1 MNSFRSVLV
10 TLKVSTDTNLIL
22 SERKKKKKNSEIR
35 NMTLE
40 NLIFPQTLVF
50 RNLYSVYR
58 STGTFFSTYFF
69 LFERLRGSG
78 DIDILP

>member
-1 MNSFRSVLV
+1 
-10 TLKVSTDTNLIL
+10 
-22 SERKKKKKNSEIR
+22 
-35 NMTLE
+35 MTLE